1 MAPKSD
7 KIPPSLR
14 AGTLVERDDVLRVLG
29 DRLGSI
35 ARGSGHTALVSGEA
49 GIGKTSVLRALAASR
64 NDIRLWWGACDAL
77 QTPHPLTPL
86 YDIARSCD
94 VRYEALLRLDGNRA
108 ALFEGVVAELQQS
121 PRPTLMVIEDAHW
134 ADEATLDLLKFLGR
148 RIDRA
153 RCLLAVS
160 YRDDEVTARHPLR
173 RVIGELPG
181 ETVTRIGVPR
191 LSREA
196 VDILAR
202 RALQSGA
209 GIYEATRG
217 NPLFVTE
224 MLRNPGGGMPRSIED
239 LVLARFA
246 RLSPEA
252 QAIVNLA
259 SIVPRNIERRLVET
273 LCPCGPFPLEECLNS
288 GLLEADSFALH
299 FRHELA
305 RIVIECSLSEP
316 AARELHRRMLDALVQ
331 DGASAVPA
339 ARLVHHAARVGDDA
353 AVLRYAPEAAREA
366 AQSGAHREAVA
377 HYRAAL
383 ACVGG
388 EDSSERIEWLEGYA
402 RECQFTA
409 QLNEA
414 ISARV
419 EAAELH
425 RLGANTVG
433 EAENLSELAL
443 AYIRA
448 LRNAEADAASLRAV
462 ALLEAQPPCLELARA
477 YRVQA
482 HLRFLDR
489 ECADA
494 IAWSTKAIALA
505 ERFGGRDVLAS
516 ALGTLGAATL
526 FLDYDAG
533 CEHLRHAF
541 DLAVQSGLDFIA
553 AIITNNL
560 GSGSGEVF
568 RLREAREQ
576 LLAAI
581 AFARQRD
588 IDSAATY
595 ATSWLALCET
605 YLGRWDEAVRHAL
618 DVIDGTD
625 DRTISRIYALVA
637 LGRVRTRHGESGAQD
652 VLDEALAL
660 AGSSDALPRAAPVR
674 AARAEAA
681 YLRGDLRATVEE
693 ARAALLVAASR
704 DDVWLGGELT
714 YWLHRA
720 GAADIPPAPCA
731 EPFELQIAGRFR
743 EAANAWAALG
753 CPYEQARALGEGDTQ
768 AQVEALEMFERL
780 GARPAARALRRQLR
794 AAAVR
799 GLPRGLR
806 ASTKAN
812 PRDLTERELEVVALL
827 CEGLK
832 NSEIAERL
840 CRSVRTVDHHVASAL
855 SKLGVST
862 RTEAVAAALRLGIEA
877 ESAAN

>member
-1 MAPKSD
+1 MAIKPGA
-7 KIPPSLR
+7 IPFSPSV
-14 AGTLVERDDVLRVLG
+14 AGLVERDEVLRALE
-29 DRLGSI
+29 DRLASVS
-35 ARGSGHTALVSGEA
+35 RGSGHTALVSGEA
-49 GIGKTSVLRALAASR
+49 GIGKTSVLRALGSSR
-64 NDIRLWWGACDAL
+64 NDVRLWWGACDAL
-77 QTPHPLTPL
+77 QTPHPLAPL
-86 YDIARSCD
+86 YDIARSSD
-94 VRYEALLRLDGNRA
+94 VRFDALLGPDGNRA

-121 PRPTLMVIEDAHW
+121 RSPTLMVIEDAHW
-134 ADEATLDLLKFLGR
+134 ADEATLDFLKFLGR
-148 RIDRA
+148 RIERA
-153 RCLLAVS
+153 RCLLAIS

-173 RVIGELPG
+173 RVIGDLPG

-191 LSREA
+191 LSPEA
-196 VDILAR
+196 VDVLAR
-202 RALQSGA
+202 RALQSPA

-246 RLSPEA
+246 RLSPDA
-252 QAIVNLA
+252 QAIVTIA
-259 SIVPRNIERRLVET
+259 SIVPRNIERRLVEA
-273 LCPCGPFPLEECLNS
+273 LLPCGPLALEECLNS
-288 GLLEADSFALH
+288 GLLEANASALH

-305 RIVIECSLSEP
+305 RIVIESSLSEP
-316 AARELHRRMLDALVQ
+316 AARALHGRMLEALVQ
-331 DGASAVPA
+331 DGASDVPA
-339 ARLVHHAARVGDDA
+339 ARLVHHATRVGDDA

-383 ACVGG
+383 ACAGAEG
-388 EDSSERIEWLEGYA
+388 RLERIDWLEGYA
-402 RECQFTA
+402 RECQFVA
-409 QLNEA
+409 QLDEA
-414 ISARV
+414 ISARI

-425 RLGANTVG
+425 RRAANTVG

-448 LRNAEADAASLRAV
+448 MRNVEADAASLRAV

-482 HLRFLDR
+482 HLRFLNR
-489 ECADA
+489 ECAEA
-494 IAWSTKAIALA
+494 IARSTKAIALA
-505 ERFGGRDVLAS
+505 DRFGGRDVLAS
-516 ALGTLGAATL
+516 ALGTLGAATI

-533 CEHLRHAF
+533 REHLRRAF
-541 DLAVQSGLDFIA
+541 DLAVSSGLDFMA
-553 AIITNNL
+553 AIISNNL
-560 GSGSGEVF
+560 GSGSGELF
-568 RLREAREQ
+568 RLREAHEQ
-576 LLAAI
+576 LLEAI
-581 AFARQRD
+581 AFSRQRD
-588 IDSAATY
+588 IDSATTY

-637 LGRVRTRHGESGAQD
+637 LGRVRTRRGDSPAQD

-681 YLRGDLRATVEE
+681 YMRGDLSVTIEE
-693 ARAALLVAASR
+693 AGPALLVAASR
-704 DDVWLGGELT
+704 DDAWLGGELT
-714 YWLHRA
+714 YWLHLG
-720 GAADIPPAPCA
+720 GAVDIPPAPCA
-731 EPFELQIAGRFR
+731 EPFELQISGRFR

-768 AQVEALEMFERL
+768 AQIEALELFERL
-780 GARPAARALRRQLR
+780 GARPAASALRRRLR

-812 PRDLTERELEVVALL
+812 PRSLTERELEVVALL

-840 CRSVRTVDHHVASAL
+840 CRSVRTVDHHVASAF

-862 RTEAVAAALRLGIEA
+862 RAEAVAAALRLGIQA
-877 ESAAN
+877 ES

>member
-1 MAPKSD
+1 
-7 KIPPSLR
+7 
-14 AGTLVERDDVLRVLG
+14 
-29 DRLGSI
+29 
-35 ARGSGHTALVSGEA
+35 
-49 GIGKTSVLRALAASR
+49 
-64 NDIRLWWGACDAL
+64 
-77 QTPHPLTPL
+77 
-86 YDIARSCD
+86 
-94 VRYEALLRLDGNRA
+94 
-108 ALFEGVVAELQQS
+108 
-121 PRPTLMVIEDAHW
+121 
-134 ADEATLDLLKFLGR
+134 
-148 RIDRA
+148 
-153 RCLLAVS
+153 
-160 YRDDEVTARHPLR
+160 LR

-181 ETVTRIGVPR
+181 ETVTRLDVLR
-191 LSREA
+191 LSSQA
-196 VDILAR
+196 VDVLAR
-202 RALQSGA
+202 RALQSPA

-224 MLRNPGGGMPRSIED
+224 MLRNPAGGMPRSIED

-273 LCPCGPFPLEECLNS
+273 LLPSGPLPLEECLNS
-288 GLLEADSFALH
+288 GLLEADAAALH

-305 RIVIECSLSEP
+305 RIVIESSLSEP
-316 AARELHRRMLDALVQ
+316 AARALHGRVLEALVRQ
-331 DGASAVPA
+331 GESHVPA

-353 AVLRYAPEAAREA
+353 AVLRYAPEAARQA

-383 ACVGG
+383 ACAGATG
-388 EDSSERIEWLEGYA
+388 SAERIDWLEGYA

-409 QLNEA
+409 QLDEA
-414 ISARV
+414 ILARV
-419 EAAELH
+419 EAADLH
-425 RLGANTVG
+425 RSAANTAG
-433 EAENLSELAL
+433 EAENQSELAL

-462 ALLEAQPPCLELARA
+462 ALLEAQPPSLELARA

-494 IAWSTKAIALA
+494 IAWSNKAIALA
-505 ERFGGRDVLAS
+505 LRFGGHDVLAS

-533 CEHLRHAF
+533 CEHLRGAF
-541 DLAVQSGLDFIA
+541 DLAVASGLDFMA
-553 AIITNNL
+553 AIIANNL

-568 RLREAREQ
+568 RFREAREQ

-588 IDSAATY
+588 IDSARTY

-605 YLGRWDEAVRHAL
+605 YLGRWDEAERHAR
-618 DVIDGTD
+618 DVTEGTD
-625 DRTISRIYALVA
+625 DRTISRVYALVA
-637 LGRVRTRHGESGAQD
+637 LGRTRTRRGDPDAD
-652 VLDEALAL
+652 TVLDEALAF
-660 AGSSDALPRAAPVR
+660 AGSNDTLPRAAPVR

-681 YLRGDLRATVEE
+681 YMRGDLRATIDE
-693 ARAALLVAASR
+693 ARPALLLAASR
-704 DDVWLGGELT
+704 DDAWLGGELM
-714 YWLHRA
+714 YWMHRA
-720 GAADIPPAPCA
+720 GARDIPPAPCA

-743 EAANAWAALG
+743 EAANAWAAVG
-753 CPYEQARALGEGDTQ
+753 CPYEQARALAEGDAQ
-768 AQVEALEMFERL
+768 AKVEALNLFDRL
-780 GARPAARALRRQLR
+780 GARPAASVLRRQLR

-799 GLPRGLR
+799 GVPRGAR

-812 PRDLTERELEVVALL
+812 PHDLTEREIEIVALL

-840 CRSVRTVDHHVASAL
+840 CRSVRTVDHHVASAFA
-855 SKLGVST
+855 KLGVST
-862 RTEAVAAALRLGIEA
+862 RTEAVAAALRLEIQPGL
-877 ESAAN
+877 SRMTGLK